1 MKYLLAAATDVGNR
15 KKTNQDSVLVKRAV
29 CNDEQVV
36 LAVLCDGM
44 GGLSKGEVA
53 SASLI
58 TAFSKWF
65 EREFRQYAGMLD
77 AESEVLR
84 SWDRMIREMNQKLA
98 GYGRQNMVKL
108 GTTITAMLFF
118 QDYYYI
124 VHVGDSRAYELGSS
138 IVQLT
143 KDQTLVQQEIDRNI
157 LTPEQAERDP
167 RRSVLLQCVGASD
180 VVEPVY
186 LKGKIRKDTV
196 YLLCCDGFRH
206 MISPEEIFQSF
217 YYAEMSEEGFMKNK
231 IEEVIEIIKSRG
243 EQDNI
248 SAIVIR
254 TW

>member
-15 KKTNQDSVLVKRAV
+15 KKTNQDSVLIKRAV

-53 SASLI
+53 SASVI

-65 EREFRQYAGMLD
+65 EREFPQFAGALD
-77 AESEVLR
+77 SENEILR
-84 SWDRMIREMNQKLA
+84 SWDRLIKEMNLKLA
-98 GYGRQNMVKL
+98 EYGRHNMARL

-118 QDYYYI
+118 QEVYYI
-124 VHVGDSRAYELGSS
+124 AHVGDSRAYELSSS

-143 KDQTLVQQEIDRNI
+143 KDQTLVQQEIDKGI
-157 LTPEQAERDP
+157 LTPQQAETDP
-167 RRSVLLQCVGASD
+167 RRSVLLQCIGASET
-180 VVEPVY
+180 VEPAY
-186 LKGKIRKDTV
+186 MKGKIKKDAV

-206 MISPEEIFQSF
+206 VISAEEILRFF
-217 YYAEMSEEGFMKNK
+217 YYDEMSEEVLMKNR
-231 IEEVIEIIKSRG
+231 IEEAIEIIKSRG